1 VKASGRNG
9 VAFVCRSR
17 DFADAAAEHLAVLIA
32 GDIAAELCAMAI
44 ECAAR
49 ASISCCLNVS
59 AHRARRS
66 MPRLRDQTMRSSCK
80 RVANSFVTCARACAS
95 APDPQSQNTFRC

>member
-1 VKASGRNG
+1 
-9 VAFVCRSR
+9 VCRLR

>member
-44 ECAAR
+44 ECPAWT
-49 ASISCCLNVS
+49 SISCCLNVS
-59 AHRARRS
+59 AHHARRS
-66 MPRLRDQTMRSSCK
+66 MPRLRDQTMRASYK
-80 RVANSFVTCARACAS
+80 RAANGFVTCPRACAS
-95 APDPQSQNTFRC
+95 ASDS